1 MPAPCNADFYISQ
14 HDVEIVREHEAKLH
28 DHHYVLSSTNKV
40 DHIQSIYSAIPPG
53 TASSHQPVQY
63 AYRRK
68 LEVSY
73 SDITLV
79 TQTSLDKFDRL
90 SNMLGRWDGPI
101 SCAVYLRDMK
111 EILQLNLLMQQ
122 QDEKFYNLVTIHVL
136 LEKEPVN
143 PDYPINLM
151 RNLALFN
158 IETEMFLLIDVDFAT
173 SSTAYDYLNNF
184 SSTTS
189 QNVTIHC
196 MFYQHLKYLSKG
208 TRPIKPQ

>member
-1 MPAPCNADFYISQ
+1 
-14 HDVEIVREHEAKLH
+14 
-28 DHHYVLSSTNKV
+28 
-40 DHIQSIYSAIPPG
+40 
-53 TASSHQPVQY
+53 
-63 AYRRK
+63 
-68 LEVSY
+68 
-73 SDITLV
+73 
-79 TQTSLDKFDRL
+79 
-90 SNMLGRWDGPI
+90 
-101 SCAVYLRDMK
+101 
-111 EILQLNLLMQQ
+111 MQQ

-208 TRPIKPQ
+208 TRPIKPQWRA